1 MNRFQQESW
10 LKYLKSTTSKGIDK
24 ANRTQRARIKAE
36 PIAKHHRE
44 QLRAKPTKAELFL
57 KSYLVKSGI
66 IFTFQQ
72 VIIKGSKFY
81 IVDFWIN
88 NVVIEVDGSGH
99 YTEEGSKK
107 DKKRTEW
114 LKKQGIKHVI
124 RFSNNQVLKYPDQ
137 CIDHIKLWL

>member
-10 LKYLKSTTSKGIDK
+10 LRYLKSTTSKTIDK
-24 ANRTQRARIKAE
+24 ANRTERARLKTD
-36 PIAKHHRE
+36 PIANHHRE
-44 QLRAKPTKAELFL
+44 QLRDKATKAELFL
-57 KSYLVKSGI
+57 KTYLVKSGI
-66 IFTFQQ
+66 IFTFQK
-72 VIIKGSKFY
+72 VIIKGGKFY

-88 NVVIEVDGSGH
+88 DVVVEVDGSGH
-99 YTEEGSKK
+99 YTEKGSKK

-114 LKKQGIKHVI
+114 LKNQGIKHVI